1 MKISKFISY
10 FFHPINFSII
20 GALLYFLFVPKYI
33 YKPQEYLSLSII
45 FIGTYIFPLILVFL
59 MKRTGMIQ
67 TYHMSIIEER
77 KFPILLLLAISFFIG
92 NWLYESTIVNLLALS
107 YFGYGLC
114 LIFIYIALY
123 FKQKISLHTAAIGGL
138 IGFLIYFSY
147 YYKINLIYLLAPLF
161 LLSGMIATAR
171 LKLKAH
177 TFSEVLVG
185 FCIGLITQFIV
196 YFFYIYRI

>member
-33 YKPQEYLSLSII
+33 YKPQEYLLLSII

>member
-20 GALLYFLFVPKYI
+20 GAILYFLFVPKYI
-33 YKPQEYLSLSII
+33 YKPQEYLLLTII

-59 MKRTGMIQ
+59 MKQTGMIESH
-67 TYHMSIIEER
+67 HMPTIEER
-77 KFPILLLLAISFFIG
+77 KFPVILLIAISLFIG
-92 NWLYESTIVNLLALS
+92 NWLFESALVNLLALS

-114 LIFIYIALY
+114 LIFIYIAFY
-123 FKQKISLHTAAIGGL
+123 FKRKISLHTAAIGGL

-147 YYKINLIYLLAPLF
+147 YYKINLIYIIASLF
-161 LLSGMIATAR
+161 LLGGVIATAR

-177 TFSEVLVG
+177 TFSEVLIG
-185 FCIGLITQFIV
+185 FCLGILCQFLV
-196 YFFYIYRI
+196 YSFYIYNI